1 MHPPRHVRGAPAD
14 DGDTVVRHTTVRIA
28 RPGMLILRHRGRHRA
43 PHRRPGLRAAVAD
56 RRLPRVG
63 IEPPECRA
71 THETLAAATDA
82 EVADVLEDER
92 EKERQQDVRDIPG

>member
-1 MHPPRHVRGAPAD
+1 MPAGHPAD
-14 DGDTVVRHTTVRIA
+14 DSDTVVGH
-28 RPGMLILRHRGRHRA
+28 
-43 PHRRPGLRAAVAD
+43 
-56 RRLPRVG
+56 
-63 IEPPECRA
+63 A